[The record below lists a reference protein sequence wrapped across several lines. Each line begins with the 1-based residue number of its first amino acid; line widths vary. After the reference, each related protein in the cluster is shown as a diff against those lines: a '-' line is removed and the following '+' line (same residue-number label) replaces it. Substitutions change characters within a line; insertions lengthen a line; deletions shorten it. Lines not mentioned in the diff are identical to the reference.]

1 MQLLSLHLP
10 IEPFS
15 KYFAHPKCSDQPRL
29 NLECMVPQR
38 GRPAEKSLCHLMKVC
53 TLRNWGLGE
62 GRVWTPPGAAMA
74 KRGLG
79 MQLGRK

>member
-10 IEPFS
+10 IEHFS

-38 GRPAEKSLCHLMKVC
+38 GRPAEKSLFHLMKVC
-53 TLRNWGLGE
+53 TVRNWGLGG
-62 GRVWTPPGAAMA
+62 GRVWLPPEAAMA
-74 KRGLG
+74 KHRLR